1 MNYKAM
7 RNGEQTL
14 GAIIG
19 AFRQN
24 VITTA
29 PMEESLPG
37 FMFLVKEGELSKDE

>member
-1 MNYKAM
+1 M

-24 VITTA
+24 VITAA